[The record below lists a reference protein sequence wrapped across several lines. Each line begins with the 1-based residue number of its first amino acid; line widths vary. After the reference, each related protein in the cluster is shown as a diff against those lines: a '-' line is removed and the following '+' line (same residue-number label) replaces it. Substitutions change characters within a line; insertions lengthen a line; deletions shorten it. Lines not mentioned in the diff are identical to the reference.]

1 MLLRVR
7 VQNAQEAVFKYRA
20 MNSKLPLRFLQA
32 ITLVL
37 LASHC
42 ANAIEIVVPDQY
54 KDQVEAIKEAE
65 RAERD
70 QELQEAN
77 KSVDSGLTIDARE
90 GQMEDNSGAE
100 VDADEFLVQSVIE
113 ATDTAAA
120 IEGSLAADEGVVSG
134 QVVDKESGE
143 PVSGV
148 AILIEGTD
156 VATVTDA
163 TGRYSLGPAPA
174 GTYTLTFVK
183 TGYIEANVTEY
194 QVAGG
199 EVSVFPFAMPPR
211 PADMS
216 DEVYELQDF
225 TVTAEQ
231 ANQLM
236 MELDLRKMSAVQLDI
251 MSSEDFSRYAASDI
265 AEAVKSITG
274 VSLSDGKY
282 AVVRGLNDR
291 YSVTQLNGATLPS
304 PDPDRPAVP
313 LDIFPTGVFQ
323 SIETRKTHSPD
334 MPGEASGGLID
345 LKLLSF
351 PEERILKFSASTG
364 INSESNDKDWLTT
377 KRSGSSDY
385 WASGADDRNFDESV
399 SNPFGPVPIGQFADP
414 ATGLQAQL
422 QEARA
427 AVTDD
432 FRPISERPEADF
444 GFSGLYGETFE
455 LDNGRRIGV
464 VLAGNH
470 SVKHRYE
477 SQEINKTGTT
487 EDAGAEGSLGVS
499 GYMPNVF
506 GAERNIGTKEAQVS
520 VVAGVGYEIE
530 EDRYVNYHYLFT
542 RNGQDKAIEQSGGN
556 RWVDN
561 GQAVGGANPPKSFD
575 TAGGDVDQA
584 SGASGFLS
592 TSYNQRTM
600 SAHQF
605 DGNLNLEDIIA
616 NVEFDWSYLLTKAEQ
631 IEPDT
636 VDSRGPRGPYRFSRE
651 TTQDSSV
658 LALNMTTPLNEYI
671 PFMDF
676 GGGTKFKAGYY
687 LEESEREFE
696 QRQQEFNSAA
706 AISGGQISFQNNFI
720 DSVSAPVLLDGALF
734 TAPVGVTG
742 SAEGERKINGS
753 YFMFDTFPTEW
764 LQIVAGF
771 RYEYTQLSYT
781 GFGSAPQGGEFR
793 PSLAESN
800 PIDQLDVIPS
810 INLNI
815 DVTEELKLRFAYS
828 QTVARPTYRELQPFP
843 ILNLAT
849 NEIEV
854 GNPGRMQ
861 QGFPPGGVNPV
872 IEDQFAEYRG
882 LRIAEVKNYD
892 ARVEW
897 FPYPESLLA
906 LGFFFKEVGNPIE
919 RVEAF
924 GQTSSL
930 PVYTFVN
937 NENAADVYGLE
948 VEIQQGMGDLFGE
961 SWDFLT
967 VGGNFTYIDAEVK
980 RTALETRKAETEG
993 IIVADVS
1000 ESRRL
1005 YDQPDYI
1012 ANLFVNMNFESTGS
1026 DLTLSLNHTGKR
1038 LVGALGAEG
1047 PDIYEGAFTTLNLVY
1062 TQQIPWVEGMSVKL
1076 AAKNLN
1082 NPTYRRTTE
1091 KGDNTVPLYD
1101 ESGNQTS
1108 SIDLESYKQG
1118 VSYSV
1123 LVSYNF

>member
-1 MLLRVR
+1 
-7 VQNAQEAVFKYRA
+7 
-20 MNSKLPLRFLQA
+20 MNYKSTTHVARLCVAFL
-32 ITLVL
+32 L
-37 LASHC
+37 LAQS
-42 ANAIEIVVPDQY
+42 ALAIKIVVPDQY
-54 KDQVEAIKEAE
+54 KDQVESIKKAE
-65 RAERD
+65 RIERE
-70 QELQEAN
+70 QELQGDLQSAEGGGISITGESKPTG
-77 KSVDSGLTIDARE
+77 KSK
-90 GQMEDNSGAE
+90 
-100 VDADEFLVQSVIE
+100 VDADEFLVQSVVE
-113 ATDTAAA
+113 ATATASAF
-120 IEGSLAADEGVVSG
+120 EGTLAANEGIVSG
-134 QVVDKESGE
+134 QIVDKETGE
-143 PVSGV
+143 ALAGV
-148 AILIEGTD
+148 AIIIEDTD
-156 VATVTDA
+156 VATVTAED
-163 TGRYSLGPAPA
+163 GRYSLGPTTA
-174 GTYTLTFVK
+174 GTVTLSFIK
-183 TGYIEANVTEY
+183 SGYIEANVTDY
-194 QVAGG
+194 NIAGG

-211 PADMS
+211 PTEMS
-216 DEVYELQDF
+216 DDVYELQDF

-236 MELDLRKMSAVQLDI
+236 MELDLRKFSATQLDI

-351 PEERILKFSASTG
+351 PEQRILKVSSNVGWNT
-364 INSESNDKDWLTT
+364 ESNDKDWLTT
-377 KRSGSSDY
+377 KRAGRSDY

-399 SNPFGPVPIGQFADP
+399 SNPFGPVPVGQFVNP
-414 ATGLQAQL
+414 ATGLQNEL
-422 QEARA
+422 QQARA
-427 AVTDD
+427 AVVED
-432 FRPISERPEADF
+432 FSPIAERPEKDF
-444 GFSGLYGETFE
+444 GFSALYGETFE
-455 LDNGRRIGV
+455 LNNGRRIGL

-470 SVKHRYE
+470 SIKHRYE
-477 SQEINKTGTT
+477 SQKINSTGTVT
-487 EDAGAEGSLGVS
+487 DAGAEGSLPES
-499 GYMPNVF
+499 GYMPNLF

-520 VVAGVGYEIE
+520 IVAGVGYEVE
-530 EDRYVNYHYLFT
+530 EDIYVNYHYLFT
-542 RNGQDKAIEQSGGN
+542 RNGLEKAIVQGGGS

-561 GQAVGGANPPKSFD
+561 GQAVGGSNPPKSFD
-575 TAGGDVDQA
+575 GAGGDVNQA
-584 SGASGFLS
+584 SGGAEFWSS
-592 TSYNQRTM
+592 SYNQRTM

-605 DGNLNLEDIIA
+605 DGKLNLEDIIA
-616 NVEFDWSYLLTKAEQ
+616 NVEFDWSYLLTKADQ

-636 VDSRGPRGPYRFSRE
+636 VDSRGPAAPYRFSRE

-658 LALNMTTPLNEYI
+658 IALNMTTPLNEYI

-676 GGGTKFKAGYY
+676 GGGTELKMGYY
-687 LEESEREFE
+687 FEKSQREFE
-696 QRQQEFNSAA
+696 QRQQEFNNAA
-706 AISGGQISFQNNFI
+706 TVSGGQISFQNNFI
-720 DSVSAPVLLDGALF
+720 DTVSAPVLLDGAIF

-742 SAEGERKINGS
+742 QASGEREIDGG
-753 YFMFDTFPTEW
+753 YFMFDTFPFEW
-764 LQIVAGF
+764 LQIVTGL
-771 RYEYTQLSYT
+771 RYEYTKISYS

-793 PSLAESN
+793 PSLAEAS
-800 PIDQLDVIPS
+800 PIDQFDVIPS
-810 INLNI
+810 INVNI
-815 DVTEELKLRFAYS
+815 DVTDELKLRFAYS

-854 GNPGRMQ
+854 GNPGTMQ

-872 IEDQFAEYRG
+872 IEDQFSEYRG
-882 LRIAEVKNYD
+882 LRVAEVKNYD
-892 ARVEW
+892 ARIEW
-897 FPYPESLLA
+897 YPYPESLLA
-906 LGFFFKEVGNPIE
+906 LGFFYKEVGNPIE

-948 VEIQQGMGDLFGE
+948 LEIQQGLGDLFG
-961 SWDFLT
+961 SNWDFLT
-967 VGGNFTYIDAEVK
+967 IGGNFTYIDAEVK

-993 IIVADVS
+993 IIVDDVS
-1000 ESRRL
+1000 ETRRL

-1012 ANLFVNMNFESTGS
+1012 ANLFVNLNFESTGS

-1062 TQQIPWVEGMSVKL
+1062 TQQIRSVEGLSVKF

-1091 KGDNTVPLYD
+1091 KGDNKVPLYD
-1101 ESGNQTS
+1101 EGGNPAS

-1123 LVSYNF
+1123 SVSYEF